1 MTVSLPR
8 ALSAIASSPNRQRP
22 RRPAAAA
29 ETAGRLRERIEA
41 LLRRLDALPA
51 ERATEVVEALEYAAT
66 PEARALL
73 EQLAG
78 GLAEARLTRE
88 AKASVERLGKR

>member
-1 MTVSLPR
+1 MQCKELSGESAAP
-8 ALSAIASSPNRQRP
+8 ALRQALT
-22 RRPAAAA
+22 AAPSM
-29 ETAGRLRERIEA
+29 EVRERIEA

-51 ERATEVVEALEYAAT
+51 DRLRTLRAVEVLEYSAT

-73 EQLAG
+73 ERLSG

-88 AKASVERLGKR
+88 AKASVERLARR